1 MRRAQRNIVIAL
13 WLIVAAAGATVL
25 GMHALVKH
33 AHVPAFTSSPAG
45 SVVEIP
51 ISGDSSGS
59 LPILYP
65 TPKFTLTDQT
75 GNPFSNSQ
83 LHGHV
88 WVADFIFTT
97 CASLCPTMSARM
109 EQLQKQLPDSV
120 HFVSFSVDPE
130 HDTPAAL
137 ATYAQLYHADPSRW
151 TFLTCK
157 PEEQFRVIAA
167 MKIAV
172 MPASG
177 GDPIQHSPYFLL
189 IDANGNVRADYDGGV
204 NANMEQLISDAA
216 TLQSESVA
224 DASPP
229 AASPGKNP

>member
-1 MRRAQRNIVIAL
+1 
-13 WLIVAAAGATVL
+13 
-25 GMHALVKH
+25 VKH
-33 AHVPAFTSSPAG
+33 AHAPAFAPVPAG
-45 SVVEIP
+45 SVAEMP
-51 ISGDSSGS
+51 ASGDSSGS

-65 TPKFTLTDQT
+65 TPGFTLTDQT
-75 GNPFSNSQ
+75 GNPFPSSQ

-109 EQLQKQLPDSV
+109 EQLQKQLPDNV
-120 HFVSFSVDPE
+120 HLVSFSVDPE

-151 TFLTCK
+151 TFLTGK
-157 PEEQFRVIAA
+157 PEEQFRVITA
-167 MKIAV
+167 MKIAI

-177 GDPIQHSPYFLL
+177 GDPIEHSPYFLL

-204 NANMEQLISDAA
+204 NANMNQLISDAA
-216 TLQSESVA
+216 DLQSESVA
-224 DASPP
+224 SAAPASASPES
-229 AASPGKNP
+229 ASPGKNP